1 MIPPSLVRGQLSTA
15 SPPPTLYTLLA
26 TIGPPSIPPDPL
38 KDLRPPQR

>member
-1 MIPPSLVRGQLSTA
+1 MIPPSLVRSQLFTA
-15 SPPPTLYTLLA
+15 PPPPLYTLLA